1 AARAGRGR
9 GCGADRQRLRERG
22 AERAADGIRRRSA
35 EAARYLARRERGVS
49 RAELAS
55 MLRRFVGD
63 EPDCGEW
70 EWDDFISL
78 RAEPEIEPYRQRLL
92 KDVHPH
98 LGKKEKADE
107 IDAILRETIAEL
119 EPST

>member
-1 AARAGRGR
+1 
-9 GCGADRQRLRERG
+9 
-22 AERAADGIRRRSA
+22 
-35 EAARYLARRERGVS
+35 
-49 RAELAS
+49 